1 MRIVLKSKTILELKR
16 NVLSLKCKN
25 QITSFTLKNNVKELK
40 SLLNYTIKNNLTHK
54 LFISDFGENQLK
66 IDLANIFYVTCY
78 IKRV

>member
-40 SLLNYTIKNNLTHK
+40 SFLNYIIKNNLTHK

-78 IKRV
+78 I

>member
-40 SLLNYTIKNNLTHK
+40 SLLNYIIKNNLTHK